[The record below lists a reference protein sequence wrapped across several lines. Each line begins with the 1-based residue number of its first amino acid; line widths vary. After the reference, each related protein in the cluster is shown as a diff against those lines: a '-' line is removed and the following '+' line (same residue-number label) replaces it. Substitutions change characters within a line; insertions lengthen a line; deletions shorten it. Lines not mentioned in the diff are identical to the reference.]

1 MNAGRFSFAVRFAV
15 VVTITVLA
23 LVLLPALH
31 AATPPSGTLA
41 GGSTK
46 LTYTGTTAT
55 VNPATFDPST
65 CQTAGYCDVFTLTV
79 NVSNAFRAAHPN
91 FRVNIQFGWTG
102 NTNEFDMYD
111 YFGGSPVATSAN
123 SFVTGQLTRLEHPA
137 NGVYTIYASFSLGV
151 PGTPYTG
158 TITLQPTPPAIT
170 KLAASYTL
178 DPDGKFGP
186 QMFQFTSDVLLVA
199 TPPTGSAG
207 QDVEPGIVIDPFGNI
222 YVSAIEGVPAGS
234 DLWRSTDF
242 GNTFTYLGQPDQS
255 AGGGDEDL
263 AVGFPFAA
271 DQLFGDSAGRVY
283 YSSLNLADINLQT
296 SHDKGS
302 TFLPGDSPAKVVDRM
317 WLAGVGVSRDYLIT
331 VQLGADLN
339 GTDSLI
345 VTQSDDG
352 GITYPNGAIVNQALL
367 AGTPET
373 GFHSNIVAFPG
384 NLSGGT
390 PNSAVY
396 TTFTSADGVDLYV
409 ASCPAPC
416 NLPALPLSGPPSKLS
431 FTSTL
436 AFTAPPGATVGNVFT
451 PIAVDNHGNLYVAFS
466 TQQLDTNGNQTG
478 QNVYVIWSK
487 DGAKT
492 WSKAVQINNPSD
504 PATVTAM
511 LPWLTAG
518 DQGNIGV
525 FWYGTDV
532 VGNPNDQTV
541 FANAKW
547 KIFYAMVNTTLS
559 NPAVQYVVASG
570 TATGTADQMAGVVH
584 YGSICTQGLNC
595 NTAMPPGN
603 RELAEYA
610 ELTHDPLGSI
620 HISFSEDNPTA
631 GSAFTWY
638 TKQTAGPGLLPNA
651 GSGAGFFNIGTGTGN
666 FGLLVESH
674 NLSGTHLREGTLT
687 YLDTS
692 ANILLSDTAGF
703 SSVSTDA
710 NSVKV
715 SGTGTLQDGSTVN
728 FTAKATVGGPGT
740 GAFAISWSGY
750 SASGTLV
757 QGQVIK

>member
-1 MNAGRFSFAVRFAV
+1 MDLRKSFCALRLTAAV
-15 VVTITVLA
+15 ITLGFVFM
-23 LVLLPALH
+23 PAMH
-31 AATPPSGTLA
+31 GATPSAETLSGS
-41 GGSTK
+41 STK

-55 VNPATFDPST
+55 INPATFDPAT

-79 NVSNAFRAAHPN
+79 SVSNAFRTAHPN

-111 YFGGSPVATSAN
+111 YFGGGPVATSTN

-137 NGVYTIYASFSLGV
+137 NGIYTIYASFSLGV
-151 PGTPYTG
+151 PGTSYTG
-158 TITLQPTPPAIT
+158 TVTLQPTPPPIA

-186 QMFQFTSDVLLVA
+186 QMFQFTSDLLLVA
-199 TPPTGSAG
+199 TPPSGSAG

-242 GNTFTYLGQPDQS
+242 GNTFTYLGQPDKG

-263 AVGFPFAA
+263 ALGSPFAA
-271 DQLFGDSAGRVY
+271 DQLFGDSTGRLY

-296 SHDKGS
+296 SHDMGN

-317 WLAGVGVSRDYLIT
+317 WLAGVGTSRDYLIT
-331 VQLGADLN
+331 VQLGADLQ
-339 GTDSLI
+339 GTNSLI

-352 GITYPNGAIVNQALL
+352 GITYPNGALVSQAIL
-367 AGTPET
+367 AGTPQT

-384 NLSGGT
+384 DLRGGT
-390 PNSAVY
+390 PNSTVY
-396 TTFTSADGVDLYV
+396 TPFTSADGVDLYV

-416 NLPALPLSGPPSKLS
+416 NLPPLPLSGPPSKLS

-436 AFTAPPGATVGNVFT
+436 AFTAPPGATLGNVFT
-451 PIAVDNHGNLYVAFS
+451 PIAVDNDGAVFVAFS
-466 TQQLDTNGNQTG
+466 TQQFDSNGHQTG
-478 QNVYVIWSK
+478 QNVYVVWSNNQ
-487 DGAKT
+487 GKT
-492 WSKAVQINNPSD
+492 WSKAVQINNPNDRST
-504 PATVTAM
+504 ATAM

-518 DQGNIGV
+518 DQGSIGV
-525 FWYGTDV
+525 FWYGTNV
-532 VGNPNDQTV
+532 VGDPNNQTV

-547 KIFYAMVNTTLS
+547 KIFYALVNTTLTT
-559 NPAVQYVVASG
+559 PAVQYVVASG
-570 TATGTADQMAGVVH
+570 TNTGTADQMAGVVH

-610 ELTHDPLGSI
+610 ELTHDPLGLI
-620 HISFSEDNPTA
+620 HIAFSEDNPTA

-638 TKQTAGPGLLPNA
+638 TKQTAGPGVLPNV
-651 GSGAGFFNIGTGTGN
+651 GSGAGLFNIGTGTGN

-674 NLSGTHLREGTLT
+674 KLSGTSLREGTLT

-703 SSVSTDA
+703 SLVRIGT
-710 NSVKV
+710 NTIQI
-715 SGTGTLQDGSTVN
+715 SGTGTLQNGSAVN
-728 FTAKATVGGPGT
+728 FTATATAGGPGT
-740 GAFAISWSGY
+740 GAFAISWPGY

-757 QGQVIK
+757 QGQIVK